1 MNSFPSFRIVKTLGL
16 FAVFFSL
23 FYCTSEQPA
32 SKEAPQLMA
41 LGYGINGISLAVED
55 IDSAQTYFTDVLGFS
70 LPRKD
75 LEKSLIDQALSS
87 FFQFPDMSYIELVT
101 LPDSI
106 PTTEKNAAFR
116 SFTKQGQGAFSYSI
130 SSSSAEETSNWL
142 TSQKFVMD
150 SLQSLFMTEEVPS
163 GWGMN
168 DGGAALLSTSFVQ
181 HDYPALLPDFV
192 QIRNFPYERMKDF
205 ISFNIIQREFIS
217 HPNGAVGISAIQ
229 LVVKDLEK
237 SRSEFQNMGFEEI
250 IDDNLKNQARFRV
263 KRHQEIQ
270 LFGVDEKDVDSEL
283 TENRKS
289 KILGVTVEVKNL
301 KATMDTLN
309 LKLPE
314 KAIQFDSINQI
325 LTIPGEYAMGL
336 RMQFIQES
344 KEQAMQAERLKISFG
359 GKLDSVAS
367 SNAEAMYLKY
377 CALCHGQD
385 REGYAADN
393 APSLRSKSL
402 LGTSFNN
409 NFLRYTIQYGR
420 NETAMAGYY
429 KAAGG
434 PLEYIEI
441 ELLLKWLNEKAE
453 IENPIEL
460 SNDPIKGDIELGA
473 KIYSQACASC
483 HGAKGEGVLAPA
495 LGHPMLLATASD
507 QFLRYAIAEGR
518 DGTPMM
524 AFKDSLS
531 SEEID
536 GVTAFLRSR
545 ASGWD
550 VPKTAV
556 VSMPTPEE
564 YVLNPNGKQP
574 NFKLR
579 EGLYLS
585 AKQLNEALKD
595 SVKMVILDARSTAAW
610 HQTHI
615 PGSAPVP
622 YYEDPETFVQ
632 HIPNDGTWVV
642 AYCACPHAASGVVI
656 QTLRRL
662 GYKNTAILDEGI
674 LVWSQM
680 GYPIRSGQ

>member
-1 MNSFPSFRIVKTLGL
+1 MSSFPSSRIVKTFGL
-16 FAVFFSL
+16 LAVLFSL
-23 FYCTSEQPA
+23 FYCTSKQPV
-32 SKEAPQLMA
+32 SKEAPILMG
-41 LGYGINGISLAVED
+41 LGYGINGLALAVED
-55 IDSAQTYFTDVLGFS
+55 IDSAQTYFTEVLGFS
-70 LPRKD
+70 LPKKD
-75 LEKSLIDQALSS
+75 LEKSLIDQAFSS
-87 FFQFPDMSYIELVT
+87 VLQFPDMSYIELVT
-101 LPDSI
+101 LPDSL
-106 PTTEKNAAFR
+106 PKTEKNAAFR
-116 SFTKQGQGAFSYSI
+116 SFMKHTQGAFSYSI
-130 SSSSAEETSNWL
+130 SSSSAEQTTSWL
-142 TSQKFVMD
+142 ASQNFVMD
-150 SLQSLFMTEEVPS
+150 SLQSLFMTQESPS
-163 GWGMN
+163 GWGRN
-168 DGGAALLSTSFVQ
+168 DGGASVFSTSFLQ
-181 HDYPALLPDFV
+181 QEYPALLPDFV
-192 QIRNFPYERMKDF
+192 QFKNFPYERMKDF
-205 ISFNIIQREFIS
+205 ISFYVMQREFLS

-229 LVVKDLEK
+229 LIVKDLEQ
-237 SRSEFQNMGFEEI
+237 SRSKFKKMGFEEI
-250 IDDNLKNQARFRV
+250 RDNNSKNEARFRV

-270 LFGVDEKDVDSEL
+270 LLGTQDSNSYPEFL
-283 TENRKS
+283 GDRESR
-289 KILGVTVEVKNL
+289 ILGVTVEVKNL
-301 KATMDTLN
+301 NNTLDTLSS
-309 LKLPE
+309 KLPE
-314 KAIQFDSINQI
+314 KAIQFDSIKQI
-325 LTIPGEYAMGL
+325 INIPSTYAFGIQI
-336 RMQFIQES
+336 QFKQES
-344 KEQAMQAERLKISFG
+344 KDQGLLAERLKMSFG

-367 SNAEAMYLKY
+367 SNAEAMYQKY
-377 CALCHGQD
+377 CALCHGTD

-402 LGTSFNN
+402 LGTSMTN

-453 IENPIEL
+453 IEKPIEL
-460 SNDPIKGDIELGA
+460 SGDPIKGDIELGSS
-473 KIYSQACASC
+473 IYSRVCASC
-483 HGAKGEGVLAPA
+483 HGAKGEGIVAPA

-536 GVTAFLRSR
+536 AVTAFLRSR

-550 VPKTAV
+550 VPKTET
-556 VSMPTPEE
+556 VSLPTPEE

-574 NFKLR
+574 SFKLR
-579 EGLYLS
+579 DGIYLS
-585 AKQLNEALKD
+585 ANELNEALKD
-595 SVKMVILDARSTAAW
+595 SVKIVILDARSTAAW

-615 PGSAPVP
+615 PGAVPVP
-622 YYEDPETFVQ
+622 YYEDPETFVE